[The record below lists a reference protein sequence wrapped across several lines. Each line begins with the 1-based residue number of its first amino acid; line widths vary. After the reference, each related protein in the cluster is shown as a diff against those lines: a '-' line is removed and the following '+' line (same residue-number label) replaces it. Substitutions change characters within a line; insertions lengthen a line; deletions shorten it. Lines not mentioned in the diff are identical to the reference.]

1 MDGSDIGALSD
12 VRIGR
17 IIAVSASQAVALLE
31 RCDPSSASER
41 DWTVEMGALVKMQTR
56 VSTVDGMVSGLRVP
70 LPNLSPFD
78 QELKVIDLEL
88 AGETLREENGDQGAF
103 RRGVSAHPALDEP
116 VYLASPA
123 DLAQVYARPSV
134 ATARIGTL
142 HQDSAVPAYILTNEL
157 FGKHF
162 SIVGTTGS
170 GKSCVVATSR
180 WAPSTGP
187 RTSAPSRA
195 CSSGF
200 RPSNPTPAMPLS
212 SASVSPCATN

>member
-41 DWTVEMGALVKMQTR
+41 DWPVEMGALVKMQTR
-56 VSTVDGMVSGLRVP
+56 VSTVYGMVSGLRVP
-70 LPNLSPFD
+70 LPNLSPSD
-78 QELKVIDLEL
+78 QELKVIELEL
-88 AGETLREENGDQGAF
+88 AGETLREENGEQGAF

-170 GKSCVVATSR
+170 GKSCVVATILDR
-180 WAPSTGP
+180 K
-187 RTSAPSRA
+187 
-195 CSSGF
+195 
-200 RPSNPTPAMPLS
+200 
-212 SASVSPCATN
+212 SVV